1 MTKKKLIVHY
11 NNLPPGV
18 LEAIQKKYP
27 LGWGNYVIKVETSNN
42 NFFHAI
48 TVDTEDASYLV
59 KVNVKIDQVV
69 DEEKE
74 PVEDEVEINDEI
86 EDTPDEPDEFAEDEE
101 I

>member
-27 LGWGNYVIKVETSNN
+27 LGWSSYVIKVETSNN
-42 NFFHAI
+42 NFFYAI
-48 TVDTEDASYLV
+48 TVDTEEASYLV

-74 PVEDEVEINDEI
+74 PVEDEMEITDDI
-86 EDTPDEPDEFAEDEE
+86 EDTPDEPDEFTDEE
-101 I
+101 EI

>member
-1 MTKKKLIVHY
+1 MERKRLIVQY

-27 LGWGNYVIKVETSNN
+27 LGWSNYVIKVETSNN
-42 NFFHAI
+42 NFFYAI
-48 TVDTEDASYLV
+48 TVDTPEASYLV

-74 PVEDEVEINDEI
+74 SVDSDDVELNDDLEDTAEESEDFDEI
-86 EDTPDEPDEFAEDEE
+86 ED
-101 I
+101 